1 MKKILFSILAL
12 VAIAT
17 TAGAQTKF
25 GLEVGG
31 VQVTSANFS
40 NITGGDIKSGTVKY
54 NPTNRKL
61 TLTNVKIERSG
72 SGRRGIYNEKI
83 GDLTIV
89 FEGTN
94 TITTDVSCALRCEA
108 PTTLV
113 LSANSTTTFTA
124 TKEVEAIYVTK
135 GIELE
140 IQGSDTGTGSLTVKA
155 NKEYAIEG
163 DGKETIRFTKAPIVT
178 LNGVQGNLVNLRNV
192 IFNASS
198 TAKTQVTLKAV
209 GSAYS
214 QVQNV
219 TVWTEQGY
227 SHIET
232 PAGAKFDSTAKTIML
247 NGKKVA
253 NQDVV
258 INEDVIPL
266 NSSTKIPDANFRAYL
281 KEKIAG
287 GRNYLTYAEAQQVTA
302 IDVNHKK
309 IANLKGIEFFT
320 ALERLLCYNNQ
331 LTSLDVSKNTAL
343 KTLYCY
349 NNQLTSLDLSKNTAL
364 TRLECSNNQL
374 TLLDV
379 SKNTKLSEL
388 YCYRNQIKGGNML
401 ALVNSLPKV
410 TSGKF
415 YVINT
420 NDSNEGNVITKPQV
434 AIAKGKGWKVADV
447 YNHNEYEGSDPIP
460 YKLELTQG
468 TNIVTSL
475 SDYAVIR
482 LAVEKTD
489 VFTVE
494 EGELSIVLKSKK
506 TGKALMVVS
515 EGGIINVPD
524 DVTSADNI
532 EFDITAADHAQ
543 LKSWFT
549 EDPLEGYDKVT
560 LSFVPSFIEKKDLII
575 SFPKKVNTIKELNIG
590 EGTIEAAALYA
601 LVFWEKLQSF
611 EDDETGDLVFATMS
625 GKDLFQIGDGVVTV
639 FDDVTSADNIV
650 YTITDKNRVDFITL
664 MELPLD
670 PFANYKTIQIKFE
683 FGTTGIGAPL
693 NDNGQMTN
701 DSWYTIDGKKLNGE
715 PTKKGVYI
723 IKGKKVKK

>member
-12 VAIAT
+12 FAIAT
-17 TAGAQTKF
+17 TAKAQTKF
-25 GLEVGG
+25 GIEVGG
-31 VQVTSANFS
+31 VQVTSANLS

-54 NPTNRKL
+54 NPTNKKL

-72 SGRRGIYNEKI
+72 SGRRGIYNEKV

-135 GIELE
+135 GSELE

-266 NSSTKIPDANFRAYL
+266 DKATKISDANFRAYL
-281 KEKIAG
+281 REKIAG
-287 GRNYLTYAEAQQVTA
+287 GRNYLTYAEAQQVTK
-302 IDVNHKK
+302 IFIWHEN
-309 IANLKGIEFFT
+309 IANLKGIEHFT
-320 ALERLLCYNNQ
+320 ALEN
-331 LTSLDVSKNTAL
+331 
-343 KTLYCY
+343 LYCQG
-349 NNQLTSLDLSKNTAL
+349 NPLKS
-364 TRLECSNNQL
+364 
-374 TLLDV
+374 LDV
-379 SKNTKLSEL
+379 SKNTKLKEL
-388 YCYRNQIKGGNML
+388 YSFYNELTELDVSKNINLTNLTCYRNQISGDKMQ
-401 ALVNSLPKV
+401 ALVESLPKV
-410 TSGKF
+410 ASGNFSVFKL
-415 YVINT
+415 
-420 NDSNEGNVITKPQV
+420 DDEKEKNVITKSQV
-434 AIAKGKGWKVADV
+434 
-447 YNHNEYEGSDPIP
+447 
-460 YKLELTQG
+460 
-468 TNIVTSL
+468 
-475 SDYAVIR
+475 
-482 LAVEKTD
+482 
-489 VFTVE
+489 
-494 EGELSIVLKSKK
+494 
-506 TGKALMVVS
+506 
-515 EGGIINVPD
+515 
-524 DVTSADNI
+524 
-532 EFDITAADHAQ
+532 
-543 LKSWFT
+543 
-549 EDPLEGYDKVT
+549 
-560 LSFVPSFIEKKDLII
+560 
-575 SFPKKVNTIKELNIG
+575 
-590 EGTIEAAALYA
+590 
-601 LVFWEKLQSF
+601 
-611 EDDETGDLVFATMS
+611 
-625 GKDLFQIGDGVVTV
+625 
-639 FDDVTSADNIV
+639 
-650 YTITDKNRVDFITL
+650 
-664 MELPLD
+664 
-670 PFANYKTIQIKFE
+670 
-683 FGTTGIGAPL
+683 
-693 NDNGQMTN
+693 
-701 DSWYTIDGKKLNGE
+701 
-715 PTKKGVYI
+715 
-723 IKGKKVKK
+723 